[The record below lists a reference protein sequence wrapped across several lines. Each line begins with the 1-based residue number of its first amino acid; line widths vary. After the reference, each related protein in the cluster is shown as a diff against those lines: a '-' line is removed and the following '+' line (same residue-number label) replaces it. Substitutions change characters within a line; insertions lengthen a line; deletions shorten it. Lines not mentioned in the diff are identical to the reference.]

1 MTKMLFLM
9 TYSVNIM
16 TFVQN
21 IYKKEYKIEYIMS
34 ICRCDVCNI
43 EFKNGR
49 NYESHLKTK
58 LHEKR
63 ATNKVSEKHRCFC
76 GKSYA
81 YKQGLYQHKKTCEY
95 IPPIS
100 EPSVVSQVDE
110 LKEVIAEERRKNTLE
125 RADLQA
131 KLAQIMKAFEERT
144 TVVSDDTTIELTHQE
159 SELSQ
164 LTMSTIEPPTTESES
179 NELFP
184 SPPKP
189 TPQSQQKTLQSQPP
203 SQPPQP
209 PQPPQSLQY
218 RTRGHPPIQPTG
230 VYVNPFR
237 NENMDYVTDNVTIK
251 CIKRL
256 YQAVPTL
263 IRKIHFDSKHPEN
276 HNLRI
281 TNRKYPHVSA
291 MTANQT
297 WKFEDKYHVIDL
309 LMNKAFSIL
318 EYTFQDN
325 KDEFSPSQRTTFE
338 EFIRKYNSQDKAT
351 IRTLRRNIDII
362 LLNGC

>member
-1 MTKMLFLM
+1 MSYRCNTCSIDFKSEINLARHQL
-9 TYSVNIM
+9 TDRHKKRLESSQTIYTCKCGKGYSHRPSYYRHRKGC
-16 TFVQN
+16 TFVEMTEEVSSDSSNDEKDAQTAALTEAN
-21 IYKKEYKIEYIMS
+21 IVLS
-34 ICRCDVCNI
+34 
-43 EFKNGR
+43 GR
-49 NYESHLKTK
+49 
-58 LHEKR
+58 
-63 ATNKVSEKHRCFC
+63 
-76 GKSYA
+76 
-81 YKQGLYQHKKTCEY
+81 
-95 IPPIS
+95 
-100 EPSVVSQVDE
+100 VD
-110 LKEVIAEERRKNTLE
+110 K
-125 RADLQA
+125 LQA

-189 TPQSQQKTLQSQPP
+189 QLQSQPP
-203 SQPPQP
+203 SYSQPPP
-209 PQPPQSLQY
+209 PPLPLPPQSLQY
-218 RTRGHPPIQPTG
+218 RTRGHPPIQPSG

-338 EFIRKYNSQDKAT
+338 EFIRKYNSQDKST
-351 IRTLRRNIDII
+351 LRTLRRNIDIL